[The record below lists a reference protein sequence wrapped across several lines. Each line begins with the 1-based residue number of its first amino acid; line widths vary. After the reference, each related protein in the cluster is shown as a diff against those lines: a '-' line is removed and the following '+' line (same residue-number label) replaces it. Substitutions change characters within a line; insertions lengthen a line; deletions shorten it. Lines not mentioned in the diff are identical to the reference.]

1 MFDGADSSI
10 QMKVVFPR
18 AGYARKGGEW
28 SLRAGEVAV
37 VVCVCWATT
46 FARSR
51 QRVLAQPVPFL
62 IALKQLAPR
71 MQRLE
76 LRPGRRPIHT
86 S

>member
-1 MFDGADSSI
+1 M
-10 QMKVVFPR
+10 QER
-18 AGYARKGGEW
+18 AVNGRCGWARLLW
-28 SLRAGEVAV
+28 WC
-37 VVCVCWATT
+37 VCVLGDNVR
-46 FARSR
+46 RSR

-76 LRPGRRPIHT
+76 LRLVGEPIHA